1 MGTDALQGSDC
12 LIGVAG
18 HDLASGAWQPGVI
31 PLKSYRRLAT
41 QEQEELKMGYSAEL
55 CPGWGVGETQRE
67 ALWPCRPRQRCTQ
80 DLRCALSSASYVSA
94 ARPPLSCTSLAEEQP
109 PPHAAP
115 GLLVTF
121 GRGRTRASQAP
132 HPG

>member
-1 MGTDALQGSDC
+1 MGTNALQGSDC

-55 CPGWGVGETQRE
+55 SRLGGGGNPEGSPVAQPAQAEMHSGPEMCTKLSLFLPCSPPSFVLHLPG
-67 ALWPCRPRQRCTQ
+67 
-80 DLRCALSSASYVSA
+80 
-94 ARPPLSCTSLAEEQP
+94 
-109 PPHAAP
+109 
-115 GLLVTF
+115 
-121 GRGRTRASQAP
+121 
-132 HPG
+132 